1 MRIKALNVFKIML
14 ILFLTAAVYN
24 QLYSEDKVYSWEDCV
39 KTALLNNPDIV
50 SSREAILQKEAAK
63 GVTRSVLLPQIS
75 ATASGNKTSSST
87 ASGSVKVNN
96 YSYDITAK
104 QLLFDGFKSVYDLK
118 SANKNIDAAMKDY
131 SATSA
136 AVRYDLKSAFV
147 SHLKSREML
156 KIRLEIEKRRKH
168 ILDLVKMKY
177 EGGTEH
183 RGSYYAARA
192 DYVQSQA
199 DVKSSQRDVL
209 LTKATLCRLMGID
222 ENLQIDIDGKL
233 LPAKDYKEKPDFS
246 SLASGNASYLKSK
259 AATESAMYSLKSSE
273 LAFSPELYGT
283 ASAGKSGET
292 PDNMYGNWSV
302 GFEITAPL
310 FQGGETWYG
319 YSKSKAAYRQALSDE
334 KGVKNTVMKSL
345 EESWNTLLD
354 SIDNVD
360 VQKSALDAAVERSK
374 IGETQYS
381 IGTLSFDNWTIIESS
396 LASTKKSYQE
406 ACAAALV
413 SEAGWIKSKGG
424 TLENES
430 ER

>member
-1 MRIKALNVFKIML
+1 
-14 ILFLTAAVYN
+14 
-24 QLYSEDKVYSWEDCV
+24 
-39 KTALLNNPDIV
+39 
-50 SSREAILQKEAAK
+50 
-63 GVTRSVLLPQIS
+63 
-75 ATASGNKTSSST
+75 
-87 ASGSVKVNN
+87 
-96 YSYDITAK
+96 
-104 QLLFDGFKSVYDLK
+104 
-118 SANKNIDAAMKDY
+118 
-131 SATSA
+131 
-136 AVRYDLKSAFV
+136 
-147 SHLKSREML
+147 
-156 KIRLEIEKRRKH
+156 
-168 ILDLVKMKY
+168 
-177 EGGTEH
+177 
-183 RGSYYAARA
+183 
-192 DYVQSQA
+192 
-199 DVKSSQRDVL
+199 
-209 LTKATLCRLMGID
+209 
-222 ENLQIDIDGKL
+222 
-233 LPAKDYKEKPDFS
+233 
-246 SLASGNASYLKSK
+246 
-259 AATESAMYSLKSSE
+259 
-273 LAFSPELYGT
+273 
-283 ASAGKSGET
+283 
-292 PDNMYGNWSV
+292 MYGNWSV